1 MCGFFFQFLGLSGS
15 KSLSHRI
22 SLFFFFGVSEFCMRV
37 SDIKRKICS
46 QRVYFLYLAQSK
58 FSILAALEFGRSWL
72 SSRGTSVKHR
82 DQVLTSGVWAQY
94 KYCKNAFITRTYCV
108 FAGDTIGHK

>member
-1 MCGFFFQFLGLSGS
+1 
-15 KSLSHRI
+15 
-22 SLFFFFGVSEFCMRV
+22 
-37 SDIKRKICS
+37 
-46 QRVYFLYLAQSK
+46 VYFLYLAQSK

-82 DQVLTSGVWAQY
+82 DQVLTSGVWAEY